1 MKKGLFLGA
10 VFGLMC
16 AVASPASSQNI
27 CGPHEEIVKRLE
39 SGYQE
44 KRAGVGLAGNG
55 TLVELFISKDKGTW
69 TFMYTRPDGVTC
81 LMAAGG
87 DWERIEDP
95 VAVTEEFD
103 S

>member
-1 MKKGLFLGA
+1 MKKSLMIGA
-10 VFGLMC
+10 TASLLV

-39 SGYQE
+39 TGYQE

-69 TFMYTRPDGVTC
+69 TFMYTRPDGVSC

-87 DWERIEDP
+87 DWEKVDEP
-95 VAVTEEFD
+95 VAMNEEID

>member
-1 MKKGLFLGA
+1 MKKFVSTAVMA
-10 VFGLMC
+10 VFLCPSFALGQGVC
-16 AVASPASSQNI
+16 DTRENI
-27 CGPHEEIVKRLE
+27 IQRLE
-39 SGYQE
+39 DGYQE

-69 TFMYTRPDGVTC
+69 TFMYTRPDGVSC

-87 DWERIEDP
+87 DWEDVSDP
-95 VAVTEEFD
+95 AKLNEVD